1 MLLLVLA
8 VATLHLVLVQ
18 RHWPTRLGDG
28 AGQAPIRR
36 MEVAFVRELQ
46 PSAPPPALRSLRAV
60 PRGAAVAGAG
70 FERPAW
76 ASVPEPVAPAL
87 PELAGAAAPA
97 PVPPEAAEPTPVPFE
112 WPPSTR
118 LSYRLQGHYRGP
130 VEGYARVEWLRR
142 GPAYQ
147 VVLDAFVG
155 PPFAPLFGRRVTSE
169 GRITPAG
176 LWPERFEEET
186 RVLAAAPR
194 RLSIEFGE
202 QRLRYPGGHEVERPP
217 GVQDSASQFV
227 QMAWLFTVQPA
238 LLQPGTRVDF
248 PIALPRSVRVWSFE
262 LLAAEPQR
270 TPAGPVPVVHVRPTL
285 PAERGDLTAEFWV
298 APGLQNLPVRIRI
311 HNGGESWL
319 ELELERLPQQALPEE
334 AAASGHQAEGGN
346 LSR

>member
-8 VATLHLVLVQ
+8 VAALHLVLVQ
-18 RHWPTRLGDG
+18 RHWPARLGEG
-28 AGQAPIRR
+28 AAQAPIRR

-46 PSAPPPALRSLRAV
+46 PAAPPPALRSLRAL
-60 PRGAAVAGAG
+60 PRGAAMPGIG
-70 FERPAW
+70 FDRPAW
-76 ASVPEPVAPAL
+76 ASVPDPVAPAL
-87 PELAGAAAPA
+87 PELGDAAAPGLVSPA
-97 PVPPEAAEPTPVPFE
+97 AAEATPAPFE

-118 LSYRLQGHYRGP
+118 LSYRLHGHYRGP
-130 VEGYARVEWLRR
+130 VEGHARVEWLRR

-155 PPFAPLFGRRVTSE
+155 PPFAPLLGRRVSSE

-194 RLSIEFGE
+194 RFSIELGE

-217 GVQDSASQFV
+217 GLQDSASQFV
-227 QMAWLFTVQPA
+227 QMAWLFTVQPV
-238 LLQPGTRVDF
+238 LLQPGMRVDF

-262 LLAAEPQR
+262 MLAAEPQP
-270 TPAGPVPVVHVRPTL
+270 TPAGPVPVVHVRPTR

-311 HNGGESWL
+311 HNGGDSWL
-319 ELELERLPQQALPEE
+319 ELELERLPQQALPEG
-334 AAASGHQAEGGN
+334 AAAGGAQAEGGN
-346 LSR
+346 FSR